1 MSVGSS
7 GLTGAPEYEEG
18 GRTRP
23 NGAPCHGE
31 LRVTEDQKQE
41 YLVAKAKEADEMAEK
56 VSGALTREAWRKIA
70 QNYRKLAGV
79 ADDADSR

>member
-1 MSVGSS
+1 
-7 GLTGAPEYEEG
+7 
-18 GRTRP
+18 
-23 NGAPCHGE
+23 
-31 LRVTEDQKQE
+31 VTEDQKQE